1 MSGRTEQRDVR
12 LARAALRLAGGS
24 RVMAASRLR
33 LQADNAGESRHVC
46 RDDGPARAGYVARR
60 RRVAA
65 SLDLP
70 EPDR

>member
-1 MSGRTEQRDVR
+1 MSRRTEQRDGQ

-33 LQADNAGESRHVC
+33 LQADNAGEK
-46 RDDGPARAGYVARR
+46 GNPALDGYVARR

-70 EPDR
+70 EPGR

>member
-1 MSGRTEQRDVR
+1 MSRRTEQRDVR

-46 RDDGPARAGYVARR
+46 REGNPALDGYVARR

-65 SLDLP
+65 SLDLS
-70 EPDR
+70 EPGR